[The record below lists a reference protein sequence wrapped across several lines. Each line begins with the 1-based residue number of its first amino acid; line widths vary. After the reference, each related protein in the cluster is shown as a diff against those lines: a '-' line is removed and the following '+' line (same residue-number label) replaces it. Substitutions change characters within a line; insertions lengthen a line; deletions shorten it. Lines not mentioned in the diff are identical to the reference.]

1 MSVRIALMVAV
12 AANGVIGRDNALPW
26 HLPDDLQYFRRTTM
40 GKPVVMGRKTYESIG
55 RPLPGR
61 SNIVVTATPGWHAAG
76 VSVTDTVPAALALGR
91 ELALAEGVE
100 ELVVIGG
107 ATIYAAALPLAQRLY
122 VTEVHADIDG
132 DTWFAPVDAGEWRE
146 ISREER
152 PATED
157 NPYPYAFVCFER
169 RGSDCDT

>member
-61 SNIVVTATPGWHAAG
+61 PNIVVTATPGWHAAG
-76 VSVTDTVPAALALGR
+76 VAVTDTVPAALALGR

-107 ATIYAAALPLAQRLY
+107 AMIYAAALPLAQRLY
-122 VTEVHADIDG
+122 ITEVHANIDG

-146 ISREER
+146 IGREER

>member
-40 GKPVVMGRKTYESIG
+40 GKPVVMGRKTFESIG

-61 SNIVVTATPGWHAAG
+61 PNIVVTATTGWRAEG
-76 VSVTDTVPAALALGR
+76 VAVANSVPAALTLAA
-91 ELALAEGVE
+91 ELAQVTGAE

-122 VTEVHADIDG
+122 VTEVHADIEG
-132 DTWFAPVDAGEWRE
+132 DTWFAPVDAAQWRE

-157 NPYPYAFVCFER
+157 NLYPYAFVCFER
-169 RGSDCDT
+169 RQIDGGS

>member
-1 MSVRIALMVAV
+1 MAVRIALMVAV

-61 SNIVVTATPGWHAAG
+61 PNIVVTTTPGWHAAG
-76 VSVTDTVPAALALGR
+76 VAVTDTVPAALALGR

-107 ATIYAAALPLAQRLY
+107 AMIYAAALPLAQRLY

-132 DTWFAPVDAGEWRE
+132 DTWFAPIDAGEWRE

-169 RGSDCDT
+169 RASDCDT